1 MTTRPRRVDALLAQA
16 LESSG
21 ARARGGVGKN
31 QSTGMQVLLRVRLMF
46 AKSAIPGL
54 RVILGLSHPMRR
66 LAWTAALAAL
76 VCIGLNDLYVVFR
89 EYFEYADTVD
99 VKWARSPEG
108 MALPAV
114 TFCNL
119 NQVRKNVFCGDIELN
134 RSTATEWQQRI
145 CGGNS
150 ILPIW
155 LRENDAAQRDEFQK
169 WITELQRRNETTA
182 KFLGHQWEDMV
193 KSCLVNGKDCKTPE
207 HLQVNVYGRY
217 GNCFCLGCN
226 LSAEREKIQTAYSP
240 NQGVRLLLDLEIHQ
254 YMSHSTEA
262 GFVVNVHQPGVQ
274 VDFRD
279 SIFLLPRHTTMISVT
294 QSIYFRLEPPYR
306 NPCQRDFPEKYRDHI
321 SLDRVYTR
329 KACRHICAQLYV
341 IAACGCQSHDY
352 DTVDRSLAEICNED
366 DEELNNCIADVA
378 EKIDGGQVEC
388 PCLESCTV
396 VEYSWQASSLKWT
409 KNILEEQA
417 GYERNEGRPK
427 ELTEVVVY
435 LASAQ
440 GYRRKNDPKVTV
452 PRLVSSMGSI
462 MGMQFQRA
470 QECRATLQGMP
481 WNPHHHLPG
490 YKLFSNWRGIAPYL
504 NKAAGHH

>member
-16 LESSG
+16 LHSSG
-21 ARARGGVGKN
+21 ARARGDDGKN
-31 QSTGMQVLLRVRLMF
+31 ESTGMQVLLRLRLMF

-155 LRENDAAQRDEFQK
+155 
-169 WITELQRRNETTA
+169 
-182 KFLGHQWEDMV
+182 
-193 KSCLVNGKDCKTPE
+193 
-207 HLQVNVYGRY
+207 
-217 GNCFCLGCN
+217 
-226 LSAEREKIQTAYSP
+226 
-240 NQGVRLLLDLEIHQ
+240 
-254 YMSHSTEA
+254 
-262 GFVVNVHQPGVQ
+262 
-274 VDFRD
+274 
-279 SIFLLPRHTTMISVT
+279 
-294 QSIYFRLEPPYR
+294 SIYFRLEPPYR

-321 SLDRVYTR
+321 SPDRVYTR
-329 KACRHICAQLYV
+329 KACRHICAQLRV

-366 DEELNNCIADVA
+366 DEELNNCIAEVA

-388 PCLESCTV
+388 PCLESCTM

-417 GYERNEGRPK
+417 GYERNGRSRK

-462 MGMQFQRA
+462 MGMYVGMSFLLIFNVFDIIARALIASYRKFQRA
-470 QECRATLQGMP
+470 QECRVTLQGIP
-481 WNPHHHLPG
+481 WNPNHHLPG
-490 YKLFSNWRGIAPYL
+490 YKFFSNWRGIAPYL